1 MAAADLIKR
10 LISAALRDDF
20 GALGEQTRGLET
32 ASAESVAYLELEVN
46 RMAER
51 VSRLE
56 QGVAGLR
63 EALDRR
69 GARRS

>member
-1 MAAADLIKR
+1 MAAADPLKR
-10 LISAALRDDF
+10 LISATLRDE
-20 GALGEQTRGLET
+20 LGELREQTRGLET
-32 ASAESVAYLELEVN
+32 ASAESAAYLELEVN
-46 RMAER
+46 RVAER